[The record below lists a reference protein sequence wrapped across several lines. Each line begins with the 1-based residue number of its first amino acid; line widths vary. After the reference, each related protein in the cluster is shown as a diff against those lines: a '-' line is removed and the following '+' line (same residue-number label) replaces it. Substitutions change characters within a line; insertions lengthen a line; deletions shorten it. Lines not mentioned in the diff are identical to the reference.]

1 MIFKNF
7 WKIFK
12 KYNGTWDKIKNLFG
26 KMFDSEPVHN
36 DKQFKIKIN
45 SYNTYFY
52 SKKTPT
58 EGKHYTYFP
67 VKLFK

>member
-1 MIFKNF
+1 
-7 WKIFK
+7 
-12 KYNGTWDKIKNLFG
+12 
-26 KMFDSEPVHN
+26 MFDSEPVHN

-58 EGKHYTYFP
+58 ECKHYTYFP